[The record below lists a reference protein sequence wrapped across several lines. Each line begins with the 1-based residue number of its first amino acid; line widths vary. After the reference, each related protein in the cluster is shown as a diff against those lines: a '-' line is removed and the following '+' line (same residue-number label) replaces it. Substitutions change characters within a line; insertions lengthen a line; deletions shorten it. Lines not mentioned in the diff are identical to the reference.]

1 MKKKII
7 VAIISITVLIL
18 AGCGN
23 KAVEVMGE
31 IEDMQEVADASTPE
45 PTSTPAATAT
55 PAPTQAPTP
64 EPTPDTNLAEDE
76 YINDKLLDL
85 YYYAQELANGSN
97 NHSSGD
103 GVQWIY
109 TDGDFWDQI
118 LAAAGDDLSDE
129 EWNKL
134 MEEMAASMLYAY
146 ENGSSSGQSSNSGG
160 SSSSGGNS
168 SSGNTTSSQ
177 NSGSSGGGSSSG
189 SGSTNNNTG
198 SGAGNTTSGQSAGS
212 SGGGSSSGN
221 GTNNNTGNTGNTTPS
236 APAAPEQPAQ
246 HSHSYAWV
254 ESGDSRILTCSCG
267 VTTGITEYRHG
278 SVWGYYDDGAAGS
291 LWNLVN
297 EQRNATQYT
306 VQEGGFTIAIE
317 NVPSLNSSADLT
329 TKARNRAIEAAT
341 NFDHGSNTDECLAWG
356 YSSVTEAKSAWVA
369 STAHRV
375 AMTNE
380 SYVNGGVAC
389 FYFDSDNS
397 GTNLTLICVLEL
409 GY

>member
-1 MKKKII
+1 MKKRFLT
-7 VAIISITVLIL
+7 VAAVISAAALML

-23 KAVEVMGE
+23 KAVEVIGE

-45 PTSTPAATAT
+45 LTSTPTATAT
-55 PAPTQAPTP
+55 PTPTQAPTP
-64 EPTPDTNLAEDE
+64 APTSDTNLAE
-76 YINDKLLDL
+76 
-85 YYYAQELANGSN
+85 QEAANGSN
-97 NHSSGD
+97 NHSDGD
-103 GVQWIY
+103 GFQWVY

-134 MEEMAASMLYAY
+134 MEEMAASMLYGY

-189 SGSTNNNTG
+189 TGSTNNNTG

-212 SGGGSSSGN
+212 GGGGSSSGS
-221 GTNNNTGNTGNTTPS
+221 GANNNTGNTTPS

-246 HSHSYAWV
+246 HSHSYAWA
-254 ESGDSRILTCSCG
+254 ENGDSRILTCSCG
-267 VTTGITEYRHG
+267 VTTGITEYRYG

-291 LWNLVN
+291 ILSLVN

-306 VQEGGFTIAIE
+306 VQEQGFTIAIE
-317 NVPSLNSSADLT
+317 NVASLNSSGDLN
-329 TKARNRAIEAAT
+329 TKARNRAVEAAT
-341 NFDHGSNTDECLAWG
+341 NFSHGSNTDECLAWG
-356 YSSVTEAKSAWVA
+356 QGNVYDAVAAWCYSEAHA
-369 STAHRV
+369 R
-375 AMTNE
+375 AMTNPD
-380 SYVNGGVAC
+380 YVSGGAAC
-389 FYFDSDNS
+389 FWFDSDNS
-397 GTNLTLICVLEL
+397 GTNLTPIWVLEL
-409 GY
+409 GR